1 MSQFIHIGFGNI
13 VNTDKIIA
21 VVSPDSAPVKRL
33 VQKARETGNAVDA
46 TQGRRTKAVLV
57 MENSQ
62 LILSA
67 LLPETIA
74 ARAQLPQDTQP
85 SAEEENRMNHR
96 GLLVVVS
103 GFSGVGKGTLV
114 KKLVT
119 ECDNYA
125 LSVSMTTRKPRKGEI
140 DGVSY
145 FFVDHDTFEQT
156 IAQDGLVEYAS
167 YVGNYYGTPKAWV
180 EEQRNSGKDVVLE
193 IEVQGALKVK
203 EKFPDAVLI
212 FVLPPSAKEL
222 KSRLEGRGT
231 ETQDVV
237 LKRLSRAEEESA
249 FVEQY
254 DYIVVNDDL
263 GACMEAVNGIVRA
276 EHQRPNL
283 NLEHITNLKEELNA
297 LVKGEN

>member
-1 MSQFIHIGFGNI
+1 
-13 VNTDKIIA
+13 
-21 VVSPDSAPVKRL
+21 
-33 VQKARETGNAVDA
+33 
-46 TQGRRTKAVLV
+46 
-57 MENSQ
+57 
-62 LILSA
+62 
-67 LLPETIA
+67 
-74 ARAQLPQDTQP
+74 
-85 SAEEENRMNHR
+85 MNHR

-125 LSVSMTTRKPRKGEI
+125 LSVSMTTRKPREGEI

-180 EEQRNSGKDVVLE
+180 EEQR
-193 IEVQGALKVK
+193 ALKVK

-254 DYIVVNDDL
+254 DYIVINDQL
-263 GACMEAVNGIVRA
+263 EECVKELHALIGAAHNTPSRNEEFINNMR
-276 EHQRPNL
+276 
-283 NLEHITNLKEELNA
+283 EEL
-297 LVKGEN
+297 KTI